1 MSEPRGTVLLQL
13 GQEMRVGSLV
23 KLAEALAL
31 RGDTQKR
38 IAQLRS
44 RIVANAR
51 YQEGDT
57 PSEDV
62 NALLAEAGLAV
73 AELEALVRS
82 INATNSSIALD
93 IVPAQPTGAGR
104 RRQAS
109 GSATASATTVTM
121 TDALAKRDSLR
132 LRHAILVQAADA
144 AQDQG
149 MMRQMR
155 SELRQVSAVPVPELR
170 SQADVLAREVRE
182 LDALIQQANWSHD
195 LIGE

>member
-1 MSEPRGTVLLQL
+1 MILWPSCQGYET
-13 GQEMRVGSLV
+13 RVGTLV

-57 PSEDV
+57 PVEDAA
-62 NALLAEAGLAV
+62 ALLAEAELAV
-73 AELEALVRS
+73 GELETLVRS
-82 INATNSSIALD
+82 INATNSSITLD
-93 IVPAQPTGAGR
+93 IAPPKSAAGGR
-104 RRQAS
+104 RRQQS
-109 GSATASATTVTM
+109 GTASPATFTM
-121 TDALAKRDSLR
+121 TDALARRDSLR
-132 LRHAILVQAADA
+132 QRHAILVQAADA

-155 SELRQVSAVPVPELR
+155 SELRQVAALPVGELR
-170 SQADVLAREVRE
+170 GKADVLARELRE
-182 LDALIQQANWSHD
+182 LDAHIQQANWSNE
-195 LIGE
+195 LLEG

>member
-1 MSEPRGTVLLQL
+1 M
-13 GQEMRVGSLV
+13 

-38 IAQLRS
+38 IAQLRA

-57 PSEDV
+57 PAED
-62 NALLAEAGLAV
+62 AETLLAEAALAV
-73 AELEALVRS
+73 TELEALVRS
-82 INATNSSIALD
+82 INATNSSIELD
-93 IVPAQPTGAGR
+93 IAPAKPASAGR

-109 GSATASATTVTM
+109 GSVSAGTATM
-121 TDALAKRDSLR
+121 TDALARRDSLR
-132 LRHAILVQAADA
+132 MRHGILVEAADA

-149 MMRQMR
+149 MLRQLR
-155 SELRQVSAVPVPELR
+155 SELRQVSALPVSDLR
-170 SQADVLAREVRE
+170 SQADVLARELRE
-182 LDALIQQANWSHD
+182 LDAIIQQANWSHD